1 MKTTL
6 RYPVAALAGMLA
18 TLGLLWLMQTLTT
31 GKATTIA
38 RDDRLPLVE
47 FVRTRQEPETR
58 IRERVLPKPPPQTKP
73 LPRPE
78 FELAQDI
85 KPVMPGPQLRMALD
99 IAPTLTGGAWL
110 GTPVSGEADRDFLP
124 VSRTPPQYPYQ
135 ATRRRIEG
143 WVRVSFLVTAAG
155 DVEDVVLLES
165 EPEGIFDR
173 AALRAVSKWKFKPRI
188 VDGTPV
194 AARAEQVVEFKLNE

>member
-1 MKTTL
+1 MKTAL
-6 RYPVAALAGMLA
+6 RYPVAAMAGMAA
-18 TLGLLWLMQTLTT
+18 TLGLLWLMQTLTI

-38 RDDRLPLVE
+38 RDDRLPLVG
-47 FVRTRQEPETR
+47 FIRTRQEPETR
-58 IRERVLPKPPPQTKP
+58 IRERVLPKPPPQPKA
-73 LPRPE
+73 LPRPQLD
-78 FELAQDI
+78 LAQDTR
-85 KPVMPGPQLRMALD
+85 PVMPSPRFRMALD
-99 IAPTLTGGAWL
+99 ISPTLTGGAYL
-110 GTPVSGEADRDFLP
+110 GMQMTGEVDRDFMP

-194 AARAEQVVEFKLNE
+194 AARAEQVVEFRLNE